1 MNQVLK
7 VRILFIADEPES
19 GQLWTHLLQ
28 SKDYEVTLLH
38 SLQEAV
44 NWWAG
49 QASELIIVD
58 VCGPYRGGIEIVRPL
73 RAIVTVP
80 ILLLLSDYSEAHA
93 LEAYQAGASECVGKP
108 LDPRLFLA
116 KVRVWAAHSWHVPT
130 EALDSFQIGPL
141 RLDTRQR
148 QLVMENGATVKLTNL
163 ELRLLHLLVAHA
175 GQVLPTSVIVDRV
188 WGYMGVGDGTLVKN
202 VVYRLRRKIEPNPA
216 RPRHIVAVAGEGY
229 TFYP

>member
-1 MNQVLK
+1 MNEVLK
-7 VRILFIADEPES
+7 VRILFIADDPES
-19 GQLWTHLLQ
+19 GHLWTHLLQ
-28 SKDYEVTLLH
+28 AKDYETTLLH
-38 SLQEAV
+38 SAQEALD
-44 NWWAG
+44 WWGG
-49 QASELIIVD
+49 QASEMIIVD
-58 VCGPYRGGIEIVRPL
+58 VCGPYQGGIEIVRAL
-73 RAIVTVP
+73 RTVAAAP

-116 KVRVWAAHSWHVPT
+116 KVRVWVARSWQAPA
-130 EALDSFQIGPL
+130 EALDPLQIGPL

-148 QLVMENGATVKLTNL
+148 QLVTPNGTTVRLTNL

-175 GQVLPTSVIVDRV
+175 GQVLPTSVIIDRV
-188 WGYMGVGDGTLVKN
+188 WGYMGGADSTLVKN

-216 RPRHIVAVAGEGY
+216 QPRHIVAVAGEGY